1 MYKVIKHT
9 IEEHHYNH
17 PVLAEQA
24 MADQPAVHSVVNK
37 NKYVKPPKAPNVM
50 TSAELKAVLQN
61 YFDTF
66 NTNLLS
72 VLGYIL
78 TNDSE
83 NAAKAEETLWTQIDG
98 IGEFAKSYYGVE
110 FGERLNYGFRTVVIM
125 MFNIARN
132 IKNNYDTKDP
142 SDRLNFQVSSDISNL
157 LNTYN
162 NLWRIGDVRTVLT
175 QMFDGFKDFIKA
187 KNDKNSSGE
196 TAAKEKLATGTSS
209 FINAFATGLTQQ
221 FPGYFT
227 A

>member
-17 PVLAEQA
+17 PALAEQA
-24 MADQPAVHSVVNK
+24 MADQPAIGPVVKK

-50 TSAELKAVLQN
+50 TSAELKSVLQT

-66 NTNLLS
+66 DTNLLN

-78 TNDSE
+78 NNDSE
-83 NAAKAEETLWTQIDG
+83 NAAKAEETLWAQIDG

-110 FGERLNYGFRTVVIM
+110 FGERLNYGFRTLAIL
-125 MFNIARN
+125 MFTIARN
-132 IKNNYDTKDP
+132 IKNNYDIKDP
-142 SDRLNFQVSSDISNL
+142 SDRLNYQVSSDISNL

-175 QMFDGFKDFIKA
+175 QVFDGFKEFIKA
-187 KNDKNSSGE
+187 KNDKNSSAE
-196 TAAKEKLATGTSS
+196 TTAREKLTAGANS
-209 FINAFATGLTQQ
+209 FISAFATGLTQQ